1 MIEKYLQALRNYV
14 FFLLK
19 VRFNKKLTLAM
30 ALHRVAQCNGKQ

>member
-14 FFLLK
+14 FLLK
-19 VRFNKKLTLAM
+19 VRFYKKFTLAM